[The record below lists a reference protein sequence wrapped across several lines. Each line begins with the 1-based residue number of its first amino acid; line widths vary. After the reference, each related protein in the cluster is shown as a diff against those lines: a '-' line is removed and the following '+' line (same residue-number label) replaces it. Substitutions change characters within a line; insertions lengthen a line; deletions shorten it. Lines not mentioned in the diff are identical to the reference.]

1 MKALIRISV
10 IVCIIYGAIVFA
22 IYESTQ
28 SKALEK
34 SRRLRQV
41 EASVVSTERCPG
53 KSLCYVTIAEYK
65 IDGKF
70 AEARVLGEFGAPGT
84 IFSIYVLSGS
94 PKGFLSHAAYIE
106 QATTVVSFLF
116 LPLAMLL
123 IPLFLAVAQKCEKPV
138 GQANENERR
147 A

>member
-1 MKALIRISV
+1 MKALIRISA

-22 IYESTQ
+22 IYESTR
-28 SKALEK
+28 SEALEK
-34 SRRLRQV
+34 SRSLRQV

-65 IDGKF
+65 IEGESK
-70 AEARVLGEFGAPGT
+70 EARVSGEIGAPGT
-84 IFSIYVLSGS
+84 IFSIYVIPGS

-106 QATTVVSFLF
+106 QATAVFPLLF
-116 LPLAMLL
+116 LPLAIFLF
-123 IPLFLAVAQKCEKPV
+123 PLFLAVAQKYEKSEHR
-138 GQANENERR
+138 ANQDERP